1 MKMHKLESIANTD
14 IYLIDQILKNRFHK
28 NDRILDAGCGSG
40 RNLSY
45 FLNHDFD
52 IYGIDSDKERI
63 SKLQH
68 QYGKKYFM
76 VGNIE
81 SLPFNDNKFNFT
93 ICNAV
98 LHFSESKISFF
109 KQFSELM
116 RTLKPNGILFIRM
129 TSIFGIEHKV
139 EKISSYK
146 YKLPDKSIRFLLTK
160 EILTK
165 LERQFNFNYLEP
177 LKTVNVNDLR
187 CMSTLVI
194 KKS

>member
-52 IYGIDSDKERI
+52 IYGIDSDKEII

-68 QYGKKYFM
+68 QYGRKRFM
-76 VGNIE
+76 VANIE
-81 SLPFNDNKFNFT
+81 SLPFNDNEFNFT

-109 KQFSELM
+109 
-116 RTLKPNGILFIRM
+116 
-129 TSIFGIEHKV
+129 
-139 EKISSYK
+139 
-146 YKLPDKSIRFLLTK
+146 
-160 EILTK
+160 
-165 LERQFNFNYLEP
+165 
-177 LKTVNVNDLR
+177 
-187 CMSTLVI
+187 
-194 KKS
+194 